1 MQKISRRDFG
11 VRAAGVAAALA
22 VPSVLRA
29 QAQTPAEPD
38 PVVTDAEIDDVQK
51 KLAKPLNEEAKKIL
65 KADLVSQKKDTA
77 ARLKVKLP
85 EQSEP
90 CFIFVSTPKKPAGK
104 EDGEMS

>member
-29 QAQTPAEPD
+29 QTPTPAEPD

-51 KLAKPLNEEAKKIL
+51 KLAKPLSDDAKKIL

-77 ARLKVKLP
+77 ARLKVILP

-90 CFIFVSTPKKPAGK
+90 CFIFVSTPKRQ
-104 EDGEMS
+104 GEKNEEGIS